1 MVKFFHSQ
9 EYNYNFFFSLKL
21 IDLWKELYIVK
32 SIEKTVLIRFEE
44 FHYYALMA
52 ITQAHLQKTNVKNY
66 TRVIIMIIILK
77 KNFFCKSRYRTP
89 VLVSNLL
96 LTLIPINR
104 EFESQFVRAFGVI
117 FFLIASKGLEFF
129 LDSNFINISSFFSLS
144 KWK

>member
-52 ITQAHLQKTNVKNY
+52 LTQAHLQKTNVKNY
-66 TRVIIMIIILK
+66 TRVIMMIIILK
-77 KNFFCKSRYRTP
+77 KNFF
-89 VLVSNLL
+89 L
-96 LTLIPINR
+96 
-104 EFESQFVRAFGVI
+104 
-117 FFLIASKGLEFF
+117 
-129 LDSNFINISSFFSLS
+129 
-144 KWK
+144 